1 MQQLGAQIY
10 MQIED
15 LNTIQNQLPRRYFS
29 DLGRLYNP
37 IFCFYSKLSP
47 FLFDTCR
54 PNQISIQIWKYPVF
68 LFSCFS
74 FPSLNSFL
82 MSFAVMEA
90 FNRGNKLLFHVDS
103 ENIELQA
110 AIIKIY
116 SAMTSL
122 ELWAFICIVSVFA
135 SLLFY
140 AMILFKDQMII
151 QENIKQKPF
160 ARVRV
165 CCT

>member
-1 MQQLGAQIY
+1 M
-10 MQIED
+10 
-15 LNTIQNQLPRRYFS
+15 
-29 DLGRLYNP
+29 
-37 IFCFYSKLSP
+37 
-47 FLFDTCR
+47 
-54 PNQISIQIWKYPVF
+54 
-68 LFSCFS
+68 
-74 FPSLNSFL
+74 
-82 MSFAVMEA
+82 
-90 FNRGNKLLFHVDS
+90 DS

-151 QENIKQKPF
+151 QENIIISLYST
-160 ARVRV
+160 VIYYIM
-165 CCT
+165 

>member
-1 MQQLGAQIY
+1 M
-10 MQIED
+10 
-15 LNTIQNQLPRRYFS
+15 
-29 DLGRLYNP
+29 
-37 IFCFYSKLSP
+37 
-47 FLFDTCR
+47 
-54 PNQISIQIWKYPVF
+54 KY
-68 LFSCFS
+68 
-74 FPSLNSFL
+74 
-82 MSFAVMEA
+82 
-90 FNRGNKLLFHVDS
+90 
-103 ENIELQA
+103 
-110 AIIKIY
+110 KINAEKFF

-165 CCT
+165 CCTIVVQLCNM